1 MGNNFLNSQQDNK
14 DEKSFIQEYKII
26 QENKIYNIK
35 LIKEEKN
42 SIKKIK
48 ISISFV
54 LNNVFYIYEQY
65 INQYLEKEENENLEK
80 TYQELA
86 ELIKKENIKIL
97 LNNKDIQ
104 FISLFIFMKSN
115 TKTFKLTLVN
125 NSDKD
130 KLDEIT
136 KNYISLEKDFIE
148 LKKKPQLPQ
157 IRTPFHGRTHAER
170 NPFIHHFYN
179 LNNNNNNNNIESKKI
194 DGSHI
199 TLDTYSSI
207 WCMLKL
213 NKIVYNKN
221 NENIT
226 LNLVALGLGDAKII
240 LINLSKMEVHQ
251 SLKTSNTVYS
261 LAQFNNDN
269 KYLISSISN
278 GSLMIYKLKEDKY
291 ELFQTI
297 EKPLKIKKGEIN
309 KVITLSDGNL
319 ATAERGALSIW
330 KPKIE
335 KGEKKFEFFKEIIT
349 DYDTCQ
355 LIEVNPQFIACA
367 IYNPKLI
374 NVYKKS
380 GDDYIL
386 HGQIKNALSHGS
398 NSNGMTKI
406 NDNIFCSGGKSGFIY
421 IVCVE
426 PVQVIQKI
434 MLGIGLIS
442 EVGFLHR
449 SNDGF
454 IFTSL
459 RGKIF
464 QLKII
469 NDEDGNFIKLQNF
482 DVIDDGANSDEP
494 IITTNDGKIFY
505 KQINENSNGKSTFFL
520 TNYKI
525 N

>member
-1 MGNNFLNSQQDNK
+1 MGNNFLNNQQDNK

-54 LNNVFYIYEQY
+54 LNNIFYIYEQY

-97 LNNKDIQ
+97 LYNNDIK

-115 TKTFKLTLVN
+115 TKTFKLILSN

-136 KNYISLEKDFIE
+136 KNYMSLEKDFID
-148 LKKKPQLPQ
+148 LKKKPQLPR
-157 IRTPFHGRTHAER
+157 IR
-170 NPFIHHFYN
+170 NPFHHPIINNNIRLPRFYN
-179 LNNNNNNNNIESKKI
+179 YLNNNNDNNIESEKM
-194 DGSHI
+194 DDSHI
-199 TLDTYSSI
+199 MLGIYSSI

-221 NENIT
+221 NENIS
-226 LNLVALGLGDAKII
+226 LNLVALGLGGGKIL
-240 LINLSKMEVHQ
+240 LINLSKMEIHQ

-261 LAQFNNDN
+261 LAQFSNDN
-269 KYLISSISN
+269 NYLISSISN

-291 ELFQTI
+291 ELLQTI
-297 EKPLKIKKGEIN
+297 EKPLEIKKGEIN

-355 LIEVNPQFIACA
+355 LIEVNPHFIACA

-454 IFTSL
+454 IFTSF
-459 RGKIF
+459 RGKIL

-469 NDEDGNFIKLQNF
+469 NDEDGNFIRLQNF
-482 DVIDDGANSDEP
+482 DVIEDGANSDEP

-505 KQINENSNGKSTFFL
+505 KQINEHSNGKSTFFL

>member
-14 DEKSFIQEYKII
+14 DEKLFIQEYKII

-80 TYQELA
+80 TYQELYKKN
-86 ELIKKENIKIL
+86 KKENIKIL

-251 SLKTSNTVYS
+251 SLKTSN
-261 LAQFNNDN
+261 
-269 KYLISSISN
+269 
-278 GSLMIYKLKEDKY
+278 
-291 ELFQTI
+291 
-297 EKPLKIKKGEIN
+297 IN
-309 KVITLSDGNL
+309 
-319 ATAERGALSIW
+319 
-330 KPKIE
+330 
-335 KGEKKFEFFKEIIT
+335 
-349 DYDTCQ
+349 
-355 LIEVNPQFIACA
+355 
-367 IYNPKLI
+367 
-374 NVYKKS
+374 
-380 GDDYIL
+380 
-386 HGQIKNALSHGS
+386 
-398 NSNGMTKI
+398 
-406 NDNIFCSGGKSGFIY
+406 
-421 IVCVE
+421 
-426 PVQVIQKI
+426 
-434 MLGIGLIS
+434 
-442 EVGFLHR
+442 
-449 SNDGF
+449 
-454 IFTSL
+454 
-459 RGKIF
+459 
-464 QLKII
+464 
-469 NDEDGNFIKLQNF
+469 
-482 DVIDDGANSDEP
+482 
-494 IITTNDGKIFY
+494 
-505 KQINENSNGKSTFFL
+505 
-520 TNYKI
+520 
-525 N
+525 

>member
-14 DEKSFIQEYKII
+14 DEKLFIQEYKII

-48 ISISFV
+48 ISVSFV

-136 KNYISLEKDFIE
+136 KNYMSLEKDFIE
-148 LKKKPQLPQ
+148 LKKKTQLPR
-157 IRTPFHGRTHAER
+157 IRTPFRHPIINDNILLHRF
-170 NPFIHHFYN
+170 NN
-179 LNNNNNNNNIESKKI
+179 LYNNNDNNIESEKI
-194 DGSHI
+194 DDSHI
-199 TLDTYSSI
+199 MIDKLSLV
-207 WCMLKL
+207 WCMLNL

-221 NENIT
+221 NENIS
-226 LNLVALGLGDAKII
+226 LNLVALGLGGGKIL
-240 LINLSKMEVHQ
+240 LINLSKMEIHQ

-261 LAQFNNDN
+261 LAQFSNDN

-291 ELFQTI
+291 ELLQTI
-297 EKPLKIKKGEIN
+297 EKPLEIKKGEIN

-355 LIEVNPQFIACA
+355 LIEVNPSYIACA

-386 HGQIKNALSHGS
+386 HGQIKNAESHGG

-421 IVCVE
+421 IVSVE

-434 MLGIGLIS
+434 MLGIGPTNK
-442 EVGFLHR
+442 VGFLYR

-454 IFTSL
+454 IFTSF

-505 KQINENSNGKSTFFL
+505 KQINKNSNGKSTFFL